1 MFNKC
6 TDSLAS
12 PPNNHSASDVSYLYS
27 ESLWM
32 QERVLHIDQ
41 GKIVRGRA
49 TILHDVHLDMVPGEF
64 LYLIGKTGAGK
75 SSLIK
80 ALYGEWPWE
89 SGTVQVAGF
98 NLVGLPQKKI
108 HKLRRQLGIIFQDFF
123 LLRER
128 TVFENLDFVLQSTGW
143 SSKKERFVRISK
155 VLEETQ
161 LAAYGFR
168 YPAELSGGEQQRLA
182 IARAL
187 LNEPKLLLADEP
199 AGNLDPET
207 SDEITRLIRNLA
219 RHHQT
224 AVLFATHDYRLIE
237 RFPSPILHCIDGQLH
252 RVDSL
257 PV

>member
-1 MFNKC
+1 
-6 TDSLAS
+6 
-12 PPNNHSASDVSYLYS
+12 
-27 ESLWM
+27 M

-41 GKIVRGRA
+41 GRIIRGRT
-49 TILHDVHLDMVPGEF
+49 TILRDIQLDMVPGEF

-89 SGTVQVAGF
+89 SGAVQIAGF
-98 NLVGLPQKKI
+98 NLVGLPKKRI
-108 HKLRRQLGIIFQDFF
+108 HKLRRKLGIIFQDFF

-128 TVFENLDFVLQSTGW
+128 TVYENLEFVLQATGW
-143 SSKKERFVRISK
+143 RFRKERNIRIAK
-155 VLEETQ
+155 VLDETG
-161 LAAYGFR
+161 LSAYGFR

-187 LNEPKLLLADEP
+187 LNEPRLLLADEP
-199 AGNLDPET
+199 AGNLDPQT

-237 RFPSPILHCIDGQLH
+237 RFPSPILHCADGVLT
-252 RVDSL
+252 RVDRL
-257 PV
+257 PQSTEGT

>member
-1 MFNKC
+1 
-6 TDSLAS
+6 
-12 PPNNHSASDVSYLYS
+12 
-27 ESLWM
+27 M

-80 ALYGEWPWE
+80 ALYGEWPWQ
-89 SGTVQVAGF
+89 SGTVHLAGF

-143 SSKKERFVRISK
+143 SSKKERLSRIAK

-161 LAAYGFR
+161 LSAYGFR

-199 AGNLDPET
+199 AGNLDPQT

-237 RFPSPILHCIDGQLH
+237 RFPSPILHCAEGLLE
-252 RVDSL
+252 RVDSI
-257 PV
+257 PM